1 MNTIA
6 FFQGPRDRSA
16 PYSLSLTL
24 PVMRFILWFFA
35 ALLSAQCSAQIPT
48 KSITLG
54 RQHVVILADSAL
66 AAEYIIADS
75 TDRFFERVTAVE
87 MSIQMKKPLNQ
98 QVSSADLATEYRRF
112 LQSDM
117 DGFTA
122 DEAKMVEKTL
132 RQIYPHCTR
141 LRPDIFPDTL
151 VLIKTK
157 ALHYG
162 EGVYYTREN
171 TIVIPYNALAGDR
184 DAFKTTLYHELFH
197 VFSRLNPDKR
207 RALYQRIGFSGLGY
221 DRLELPPLLAA
232 RVLHNPD
239 GVDFAQVIELSQP
252 QRPAI
257 LAVPIIYA
265 NEPGYKADKPAF
277 FSYLTFE
284 LFQVKETGDGRW
296 RVLTK
301 PDGLSSTLDL
311 RSQPDFFRQIGD
323 NTGYIIHPD
332 EVLADNFAFLM
343 EELERGEPVK
353 KFSEAGRQLLRDLEA
368 ALRR

>member
-1 MNTIA
+1 
-6 FFQGPRDRSA
+6 
-16 PYSLSLTL
+16 
-24 PVMRFILWFFA
+24 MRFFLWLSA

-48 KSITLG
+48 KTITLG
-54 RQHVVILADSAL
+54 PGQVVLLADSAF
-66 AAEYIIADS
+66 AARYIISDS
-75 TDRFFERVTAVE
+75 TDRFFERVSAVE
-87 MSIQMKKPLNQ
+87 MSIQMKKPLNRQ
-98 QVSSADLATEYRRF
+98 TSRADLMSAYRQF

-117 DGFTA
+117 AGFSA
-122 DEAKMVEKTL
+122 EEAKMVEKTL
-132 RQIYPHCTR
+132 KQIYPPCMR
-141 LRPDIFPDTL
+141 LHPDIFPDTL

-171 TIVIPYNALAGDR
+171 TIVIPYNALSGDR
-184 DAFKTTLYHELFH
+184 DAFKTTLCHELFH
-197 VFSRLNPDKR
+197 VYSRLHPEKR
-207 RALYQRIGFSGLGY
+207 RALYQRIGFSGIGY
-221 DRLELPPLLAA
+221 DRLELPPLLAE

-239 GVDFAQVIELSQP
+239 GVDFAQIIELQQP
-252 QRPAI
+252 KAPLIR
-257 LAVPIIYA
+257 AVPIIYA
-265 NEPGYKADKPAF
+265 NEPGFVERKPAF

-284 LFQVKETGDGRW
+284 LFQVKESGDGIW

-311 RSQPDFFRQIGD
+311 RNQPDFFRQIGD

-343 EELERGEPVK
+343 EELEGGKPVK

-368 ALRR
+368 ILRR